1 MTLTDSFAI
10 GFVLALLLVLLVAV
24 PLAQHIARRRVAAAA
39 RRAADARTRQ
49 MFGAIVAGIYR
60 RRPHGGFD
68 MPPKEIAKKRMIE
81 AVILDLPG
89 SGITIPATKV
99 A

>member
-1 MTLTDSFAI
+1 MTLGDSFAI
-10 GFVLALLLVLLVAV
+10 GFALALVLVLVVAL
-24 PLAQHIARRRVAAAA
+24 PLAKWIVRRRVAAAA
-39 RRAADARTRQ
+39 RREADARTRQ

-68 MPPKEIAKKRMIE
+68 MPPREIAKKRMIE
-81 AVILDLPG
+81 AVVLELPG
-89 SGITIPATKV
+89 NGITIPAAKV